1 MFEFVMLVTSHMKRG
16 QTKSAT
22 IPVVPLDKKLR
33 TTQIV
38 RSSMVFHYGRKAHSS
53 GGGCLDGVDDRSVLM
68 DRGKPL
74 CMYLVSL
81 FLAVTSSS
89 PGLSQPA

>member
-1 MFEFVMLVTSHMKRG
+1 
-16 QTKSAT
+16 
-22 IPVVPLDKKLR
+22 
-33 TTQIV
+33 
-38 RSSMVFHYGRKAHSS
+38 MVFHYGIKAHSS

-89 PGLSQPA
+89 PAGMTCLPQLDAGFNNQEPAGKIRGVNR